1 MYISPCQSAQDIRVG
16 QLTWTNRASS
26 TSSFLK
32 TNSFCCRMSPD
43 EWEPTQPNLW
53 EVLGQCHP
61 LSSAGTV
68 PSSLHRDFSHRHCF
82 QHLSLTSLS
91 MSILCSS
98 NLFLLELSHSVWVKV
113 SFPEERTATS
123 APRANGHTIGQL
135 QYRMASKWYLPLLS
149 YPQSVQHVDKSLSQ
163 EVNFHSAKGCTIS
176 SHLSPQPWKRKNC
189 RWLIHTPPRGQIKK
203 LKSNRILTEY
213 DHTW

>member
-1 MYISPCQSAQDIRVG
+1 MADIGHVHISLSVCTRYTCRSAYLNKQSIINQFISENKLVLLPHEPR
-16 QLTWTNRASS
+16 
-26 TSSFLK
+26 
-32 TNSFCCRMSPD
+32 RMGANTTKS
-43 EWEPTQPNLW
+43 
-53 EVLGQCHP
+53 VR
-61 LSSAGTV
+61 SAGTV

-176 SHLSPQPWKRKNC
+176 SHLSPQP
-189 RWLIHTPPRGQIKK
+189 
-203 LKSNRILTEY
+203 
-213 DHTW
+213 